1 MTYHIDA
8 RHMLCPLPVLRAQKI
23 LKTMSPGDH
32 LEIIGTDPTSIKEFE
47 LFQRQQSD
55 FKIAEK
61 NILEKNWQLI
71 LIKL

>member
-1 MTYHIDA
+1 MTYYIDA

-23 LKTMSPGDH
+23 LKTMSPGDR

-47 LFQRQQSD
+47 LFQKQQSD